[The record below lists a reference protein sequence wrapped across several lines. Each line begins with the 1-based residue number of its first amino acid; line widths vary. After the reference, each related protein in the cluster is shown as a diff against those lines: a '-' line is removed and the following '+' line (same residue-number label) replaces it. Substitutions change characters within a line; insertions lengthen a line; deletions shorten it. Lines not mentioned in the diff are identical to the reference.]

1 MTAEKIIDKID
12 ICELLP
18 AELEGVFKELS
29 EPAYRAQQVYGWLH
43 RQKAASF
50 DEMTNVSKKLRTAL
64 SEKYRVTVMKPEK
77 VLVSGIDGTRKYVFS
92 LFDGNVIE
100 AVFMRYHHGNS
111 VCISSQVGCRMGC
124 TFCASTLEGCV
135 RNLTAAEM
143 LSEIYRIEKDT
154 GERVSNIVIMGS
166 GEPFDNYGEV
176 IRFLR
181 MISDEN
187 GANISARNIT
197 LSTCGVVPGIRR
209 FADEGLPVTLAL
221 SLHAPYQELR
231 EQMMPVAKKY
241 KLPEVLTACTEYFKK
256 TGRRVSFE
264 YSVVRGVNDSPKHA
278 EDLAKLIRNIHGH
291 VNLIPV
297 NPVEETGYESPDRS
311 SVEKFRDILTDKGIN
326 ATIRR
331 EMGRDISSAC
341 GQLRRRHIKDAGICT
356 D

>member
-1 MTAEKIIDKID
+1 MTAEEKIDTID
-12 ICELLP
+12 ICELT
-18 AELEGVFKELS
+18 ADELSEAFTELS
-29 EPAYRAQQVYGWLH
+29 EPPYRAKQVYGWLH
-43 RQKAASF
+43 KQKAASF
-50 DEMTNVSKKLRTAL
+50 DEMTNVSKKLRAAL
-64 SEKYRVTVMKPEK
+64 SEKYRITVMNQEK

-100 AVFMRYHHGNS
+100 AVFMRYRHGNS

-143 LSEIYRIEKDT
+143 LSEVYRIETDT
-154 GERVSNIVIMGS
+154 GERVSNVVIMGS
-166 GEPFDNYGEV
+166 GEPFDNYNEV
-176 IRFLR
+176 IRFIR
-181 MISDEN
+181 MISDAN

-197 LSTCGVVPGIRR
+197 LSTCGLVPGILK

-231 EQMMPVAKKY
+231 EQMMPVARRY
-241 KLPEVLTACTEYFKK
+241 KLPEVLSACSVYFKK
-256 TGRRVSFE
+256 TGRRISFE
-264 YSVVRGVNDSPKHA
+264 YSVVRGVNDTEKHA
-278 EDLAKLIRNIHGH
+278 ADLAKLIRNIHGH

-311 SVEKFRDILTDKGIN
+311 SVERFRDVLTEEGIN
-326 ATIRR
+326 ATVRR

-341 GQLRRRHIKDAGICT
+341 GQLRRRHIKDAGVCT

>member
-1 MTAEKIIDKID
+1 MTAEEKIDTID
-12 ICELLP
+12 ICELSIG
-18 AELEGVFKELS
+18 ELGEAVAALS
-29 EPAYRAQQVYGWLH
+29 EPLYRAKQVYSWLH
-43 RQKAASF
+43 KQKAASF

-77 VLVSGIDGTRKYVFS
+77 VLVSEIDGTRKYVFS

-166 GEPFDNYGEV
+166 GEPFDNYSEV
-176 IRFLR
+176 VRFIR
-181 MISDEN
+181 MISDED

-197 LSTCGVVPGIRR
+197 LSTCGLVPGILK
-209 FADEGLPVTLAL
+209 FAEEHLPVTLAL

-241 KLPEVLTACTEYFKK
+241 KLPEVLAACSEYFKK
-256 TGRRVSFE
+256 TGRRISFE
-264 YSVVRGVNDSPKHA
+264 YSVVRGVNDTPQHA
-278 EDLAKLIRNIHGH
+278 KDLAELIRNIHGH

-311 SVEKFRDILTDKGIN
+311 SVERFRDILTDSGIN

-341 GQLRRRHIKDAGICT
+341 GQLRRRHIKDAGVCT

>member
-1 MTAEKIIDKID
+1 MTAEEKIDKID
-12 ICELLP
+12 ICGLMPDELTE
-18 AELEGVFKELS
+18 AFKELN
-29 EPAYRAQQVYGWLH
+29 EPSYRAKQVYGWLH
-43 RQKAASF
+43 KQKAASF
-50 DEMTNVSKKLRTAL
+50 DEMTNISKKLRSAL
-64 SEKYRVTVMKPEK
+64 SEKYRVTVMNPEK

-143 LSEIYRIEKDT
+143 LSEIYRIETDT

-166 GEPFDNYGEV
+166 GEPFDNYDEV
-176 IRFLR
+176 IRFIR

-197 LSTCGVVPGIRR
+197 LSTCGLVPGIIR

-231 EQMMPVAKKY
+231 EQMMPVARKY
-241 KLPEVLTACTEYFKK
+241 KLPEVLSACSEYFRK
-256 TGRRVSFE
+256 TGRRISFE
-264 YSVVRGVNDSPKHA
+264 YSVVRGVNDTPQHA
-278 EDLAKLIRNIHGH
+278 RDLARLIRNIHGH

-311 SVEKFRDILTDKGIN
+311 SVEQFRDILTDEGIN

-341 GQLRRRHIKDAGICT
+341 GQLRRRHIKDAGVCT